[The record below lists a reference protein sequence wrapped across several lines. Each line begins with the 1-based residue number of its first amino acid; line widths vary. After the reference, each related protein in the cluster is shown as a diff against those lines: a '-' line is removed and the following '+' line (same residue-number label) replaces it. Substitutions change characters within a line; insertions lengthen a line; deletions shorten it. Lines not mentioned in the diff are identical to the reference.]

1 MTGRKK
7 LRKDKPM
14 PKEINLR
21 PKEITIYVTS
31 DQYDQQQE
39 LVRYYS
45 QGASKASA
53 SSVIRFAVDMLYQSM
68 AKELKEG

>member
-1 MTGRKK
+1 MT
-7 LRKDKPM
+7 KP
-14 PKEINLR
+14 INLR

-53 SSVIRFAVDMLYQSM
+53 SSVIRFAVDMLYHSLL
-68 AKELKEG
+68 KELSEKG